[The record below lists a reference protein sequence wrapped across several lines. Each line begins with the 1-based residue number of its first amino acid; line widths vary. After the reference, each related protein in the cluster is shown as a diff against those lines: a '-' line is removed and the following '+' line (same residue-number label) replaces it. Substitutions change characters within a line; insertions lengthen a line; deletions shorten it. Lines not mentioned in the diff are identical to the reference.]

1 MIATAAG
8 TTTSVGMSA
17 SLISAKS
24 KLPTLRP
31 IANHPKSKITAPT
44 CVQKKNI
51 SAILRLG

>member
-8 TTTSVGMSA
+8 TTTSVGISA
-17 SLISAKS
+17 SLMSAKS

-31 IANHPKSKITAPT
+31 IAKSPRSKITAPT
-44 CVQKKNI
+44 CVQKKNM